1 MEQMVELHGA
11 VEKALARLGFREE
24 GRRFRPHITLGRVR
38 EGGAPPS
45 QLAEA
50 LQANADFDG
59 GLSTVFEVTVF
70 SSVLG
75 REGPVYEPL
84 GHLDL
89 KG

>member
-1 MEQMVELHGA
+1 MVELHGA
-11 VEKALARLGFREE
+11 VEKALAKLGFREE

-38 EGGAPPS
+38 EGGSPPS
-45 QLAEA
+45 ELAEA

-70 SSVLG
+70 SSVLR